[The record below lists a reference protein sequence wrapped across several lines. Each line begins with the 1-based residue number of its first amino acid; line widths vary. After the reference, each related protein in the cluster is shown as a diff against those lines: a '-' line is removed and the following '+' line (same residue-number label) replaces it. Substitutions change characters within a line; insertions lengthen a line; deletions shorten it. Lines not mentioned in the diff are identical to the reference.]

1 MQLDRKISESSAE
14 TYLDGSFI
22 IFDAKKMSN
31 EAKFI
36 FAKNDIWQAFKFS
49 DGGKAQAMDYER
61 SMMMG
66 MQVPPLPPNIPFVS
80 RDEFF
85 HAKDLAA
92 RALEETKSL
101 ARSDTVCAAIL
112 KEFNESLPSSFHAR
126 LVPIL
131 KSMKHNHAKILAMR
145 QFVEQTMLGDP
156 LEDRLSIVKAIKE
169 SENVEISLLITFVRE
184 D

>member
-1 MQLDRKISESSAE
+1 MLRLATLDFGKNKKLFGSDSRANGIETTQFLMQLDRKISESSAE

-31 EAKFI
+31 EAKLI

-49 DGGKAQAMDYER
+49 DGGKGQAMDYER

-66 MQVPPLPPNIPFVS
+66 MPVPPLPPNIPFVS

-92 RALEETKSL
+92 RAL
-101 ARSDTVCAAIL
+101 
-112 KEFNESLPSSFHAR
+112 
-126 LVPIL
+126 
-131 KSMKHNHAKILAMR
+131 
-145 QFVEQTMLGDP
+145 
-156 LEDRLSIVKAIKE
+156 
-169 SENVEISLLITFVRE
+169 
-184 D
+184 